1 LRYGPRGI
9 IGIEIKR
16 SARITD
22 EMFKGLNVFMKD
34 YPMARAY
41 FLTGGDRDGW
51 EGNIRVLPVEK
62 FLRQLHELLEK
73 SVS

>member
-1 LRYGPRGI
+1 
-9 IGIEIKR
+9 
-16 SARITD
+16 
-22 EMFKGLNVFMKD
+22 
-34 YPMARAY
+34 MARAY